1 MIASQDAHS
10 TVLGLDEDTAFL
22 GVYDGHGGKEVRA
35 NPAPV
40 APKAES
46 NLTTF
51 CHLFSTNQPYRV
63 FDNRLVTPSNLPPET
78 RSRWPCTYP
87 GIFTR
92 CLRSASRTSAATSPK
107 V

>member
-1 MIASQDAHS
+1 MGAYLSQPITDKESTDGEDAKFKYGTTAMQGWRTNMEDAHS
-10 TVLGLDEDTAFL
+10 TVLGLDEDTAFF

-51 CHLFSTNQPYRV
+51 RGTFLAHQPTSFACSTT
-63 FDNRLVTPSNLPPET
+63 D
-78 RSRWPCTYP
+78 W
-87 GIFTR
+87 
-92 CLRSASRTSAATSPK
+92 
-107 V
+107 

>member
-10 TVLGLDEDTAFL
+10 TVLGLDEDTAFF

-46 NLTTF
+46 NLTAF
-51 CHLFSTNQPYRV
+51 RHLRPPTNLFRV
-63 FDNRLVTPSNLPPET
+63 FDNRLVTPSDLPPKT

>member
-10 TVLGLDEDTAFL
+10 TVLGLDEDTAFF

-51 CHLFSTNQPYRV
+51 RGTFLAHQPTSFACSTT
-63 FDNRLVTPSNLPPET
+63 D
-78 RSRWPCTYP
+78 W
-87 GIFTR
+87 
-92 CLRSASRTSAATSPK
+92 
-107 V
+107 

>member
-10 TVLGLDEDTAFL
+10 TVLGLDDDTAFF

-63 FDNRLVTPSNLPPET
+63 FDNRLVTPSKLPAET

-92 CLRSASRTSAATSPK
+92 CSRSASRTSAATSPK

>member
-10 TVLGLDEDTAFL
+10 TVLGLDEDTAFF

-46 NLTTF
+46 NLTAF
-51 CHLFSTNQPYRV
+51 RV
-63 FDNRLVTPSNLPPET
+63 FDN
-78 RSRWPCTYP
+78 
-87 GIFTR
+87 
-92 CLRSASRTSAATSPK
+92 
-107 V
+107 